1 MVEVKL
7 LKKIPINE
15 MNEGILLKEKN
26 EIKLFENREIRTKWD
41 SEIENYYFSIIDV
54 IAVLTESKNP
64 SQYWRTLK
72 SRLNTEGNQ
81 SVTNC
86 NRLKMPA
93 TDGKM
98 RLTDVA
104 TTKQLLRII
113 QSVPSPKAE
122 PFKQWL
128 AQLGK
133 ERLDEVADPELA
145 IERAINTY
153 RKKGYNE
160 EWISQRLRSIEIR
173 KDLTN
178 EWDKSGVKEGKE
190 YAILT
195 NEISK
200 AWSGMSTREYKNYKN
215 LKKESLRD
223 NMTNTELVLNMLAEV
238 STTEISRSE
247 NPEGFEESKIV
258 ANKGGTIAGNARKDL
273 ENHTQK
279 KVISKDNAKNPKK
292 LNE

>member
-1 MVEVKL
+1 MSIEAIKL
-7 LKKIPINE
+7 N
-15 MNEGILLKEKN
+15 NKN
-26 EIKLFENREIRTKWD
+26 EIKLFQNSQIRTKWD
-41 SEIENYYFSIIDV
+41 SKIEDYYFSVIDV
-54 IAVLTESKNP
+54 IGVLTESKNP
-64 SQYWRTLK
+64 NRYWSDLK
-72 SRLNTEGNQ
+72 IKLNDESGEPYENI
-81 SVTNC
+81 V
-86 NRLKMPA
+86 RLKMPA
-93 TDGKM
+93 ADGKL

-133 ERLDEVADPELA
+133 ERLDEIADPEQA

-153 RKKGYNE
+153 HNKGYSE
-160 EWISQRLRSIEIR
+160 EWINQRLRSIEIR

-178 EWDKSGVKEGKE
+178 EWNKSGIDEGIE

-195 NEISK
+195 NEVSK
-200 AWSGMSTREYKNYKN
+200 AWSGMTTREYKDYKN

-238 STTEISRSE
+238 ATTEISRNE
-247 NPEGFEESKIV
+247 NPKGLNESKHV
-258 ANKGGTIAGNARKDL
+258 AKRGGNVAGNARKDL
-273 ENHTQK
+273 ESQLGK
-279 KVISKDNAKNPKK
+279 KVISKHNSNNPD
-292 LNE
+292 LLDD